1 MKSASEEL
9 KKLRQIAEKSLLKT
23 DELDKLL
30 SQVEVIIQRN
40 EAKRFRENN
49 KLINNRRGY

>member
-9 KKLRQIAEKSLLKT
+9 KKLRHIAEKSLLKT

-30 SQVEVIIQRN
+30 SQVEVIIQQN
-40 EAKRFRENN
+40 EAKRLLANN
-49 KLINNRRGY
+49 NLTNNRSGY